1 MEKSAN
7 NKCWRGCRK
16 KENPLAPLVGLHIY
30 TATIKNMVMFLEIP

>member
-16 KENPLAPLVGLHIY
+16 KENPLILLVELYID
-30 TATIKNMVMFLEIP
+30 TATIKNSTEIP